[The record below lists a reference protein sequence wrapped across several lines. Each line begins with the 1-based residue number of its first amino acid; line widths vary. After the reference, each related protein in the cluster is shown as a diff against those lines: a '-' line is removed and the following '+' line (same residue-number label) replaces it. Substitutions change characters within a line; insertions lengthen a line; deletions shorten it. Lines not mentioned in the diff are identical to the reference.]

1 MLEHPAHCGVARLV
15 KCNGPLLPFGDE
27 LVLFL
32 QAAHDAV
39 YGIQEI
45 LFAHLACIASCRNQ
59 GRFVANVGDVS
70 AAETRGLT
78 GKEVDINRVV
88 FLQWAQ
94 VHIKNGFPLLEVRH
108 VHINL
113 AIESAGT
120 HQSAVQNIGPV
131 RGRKDDHTTVG
142 AKTIHL
148 GQQLI
153 QRVFALVVGSHARVF
168 ATGTAN
174 GIDLI
179 DKDDARTLVLGL
191 LEQVPDAAC
200 AYTHK
205 HLHEIRATERKEW
218 HLRLPRHSFGHQG
231 FACARRP
238 HEQSALGNLGA
249 KVRVFVGIL
258 EELHNLG

>member
-168 ATGTAN
+168 ATGAAN